1 MIIILFYTIICFALI
16 FAAGQIF
23 KVLIEKLTPFKIE
36 CLNSIAVCGFVGI
49 SLITG
54 YASLITPINS
64 TFLLSF
70 SLLVIPLYFYL
81 SRHDKSLRICVL
93 IPKITTNRKETI
105 FFTITFLFLS
115 LIASKEIYTF
125 DSGLYHTQSV
135 KWIRSFPVVPG
146 LANFQPQ
153 FGFNS
158 MFFPISAL
166 FTLEISDFF
175 KGTHLLV
182 YPLNIIL
189 FLIISTKIFSTIVNK
204 IKSKKTIDTIF
215 YTLLVSLMFLL
226 FPKHIS
232 SLSSDIS
239 CALLL
244 IYLFNLVLE
253 INLSKKPDIIY
264 AVVLLSAIII
274 TYKLSAISMA
284 VLCLGLILLQEN
296 RISLLYRSAIIGVFA
311 FAPFVLRNYYLSG
324 YLIYPFEGIDIFSP
338 DWKVPI
344 ESLSFETGV
353 VRAWA
358 RSPGKLASLDMSIT
372 QWIGPWWNHQDA
384 INKILISSNTFIIFV
399 LINSIYKRN
408 SKTILASLVVLA
420 NFVFWFLTAPDVR
433 FAYGFLFLGLA
444 LVFKELLT
452 LINLN
457 RLINKLY
464 FFIVA
469 LSICSVLFFCRAAL
483 NPNMRDLSSLVIP
496 HTYPTP
502 QVKEISIGFD
512 YFKTINSSRCFNH
525 DIPCNRR
532 LTSKDYDIYLRS
544 TDLSAG
550 FRVSKIGN

>member
-244 IYLFNLVLE
+244 IYLFNLVL
-253 INLSKKPDIIY
+253 
-264 AVVLLSAIII
+264 
-274 TYKLSAISMA
+274 
-284 VLCLGLILLQEN
+284 
-296 RISLLYRSAIIGVFA
+296 
-311 FAPFVLRNYYLSG
+311 
-324 YLIYPFEGIDIFSP
+324 
-338 DWKVPI
+338 
-344 ESLSFETGV
+344 
-353 VRAWA
+353 
-358 RSPGKLASLDMSIT
+358 
-372 QWIGPWWNHQDA
+372 
-384 INKILISSNTFIIFV
+384 
-399 LINSIYKRN
+399 
-408 SKTILASLVVLA
+408 
-420 NFVFWFLTAPDVR
+420 
-433 FAYGFLFLGLA
+433 
-444 LVFKELLT
+444 
-452 LINLN
+452 
-457 RLINKLY
+457 
-464 FFIVA
+464 
-469 LSICSVLFFCRAAL
+469 
-483 NPNMRDLSSLVIP
+483 
-496 HTYPTP
+496 
-502 QVKEISIGFD
+502 
-512 YFKTINSSRCFNH
+512 
-525 DIPCNRR
+525 
-532 LTSKDYDIYLRS
+532 
-544 TDLSAG
+544 
-550 FRVSKIGN
+550 